1 MTMTASKKAASKP
14 SAKPAKPTSTK
25 STRSTSK
32 ADRTYDAIVVGGGH
46 NGLVNGAYLAK
57 SGLKTLII
65 ERRHLVGGAAITEEL
80 RPGFWFT
87 TFSYALSLLR
97 PDIIQDLEL
106 TKHGFMPLLM
116 STTFAPDGEGDYL
129 LFTQDHAQN
138 QKEIARHSKHD
149 ADAYDQ
155 YSHDMEMVCQA
166 IKPLLDMVPPDIFSD
181 DPEELIALA
190 SLGSRF
196 KKLDKRVLHNAVRL
210 LTGSAADFLDDYFES
225 DLLKGY
231 LASSSIIGTKVGPR
245 SQGSGLV
252 LLYHSIG
259 EHDGEFGSWAFHK
272 KGNGGFTQVLK
283 RAAESFG
290 AEIILESPVDSV
302 ITKDGKA
309 TGVALADGTEY
320 YADTVVSA
328 LDPRRTFLELVNPRE
343 LPDDL
348 VENIQRFRFQG
359 TSSKVNF
366 ALDGL
371 PKYPAL
377 GDRGDQF
384 RGFTNIGPSM
394 DYLERAF
401 DDAKY
406 GWYSQNP
413 YIDMAIQSTIDADMA
428 PPGKHVMSCFIQYT
442 PYHLRESDW
451 DTEKENLG
459 RHGPANAGEVLP
471 GLRRSRDP
479 ARGGHAAPH
488 RADGRAQR
496 GQHLRRR
503 VLRPADV
510 LLPPG
515 AGLVAV
521 PDPDRR
527 LLPVRLGHASG
538 RLRHGR
544 AGQARRRP
552 DPQGPGQGKGPRL
565 GPGARRARPCHH
577 RGSSGSS
584 SSTTSLRTWLLE
596 QLSDEDLAFALP
608 GNPPLGDL
616 LRRDRRYRAG
626 LHRRVPD
633 APARRGSRPT
643 GIRDSGAASPGCRP
657 GTPSWTPTC
666 WRRSR
671 PSPTTSS
678 RLGSWSAATA
688 SRCRSAGTSTRTAR
702 RCSSSAAT
710 PTCTCGRWAST
721 AASTGRTGSARAG
734 APSVPASHPGTW
746 KTAGSPQGDPPS

>member
-1 MTMTASKKAASKP
+1 MTAP
-14 SAKPAKPTSTK
+14 KPAKATRKNGSTK
-25 STRSTSK
+25 STKATSRG
-32 ADRTYDAIVVGGGH
+32 DRTYDAIVVGGGH

-57 SGLKTLII
+57 SGLKVLVL
-65 ERRHLVGGAAITEEL
+65 ERRHVVGGAAITEEL

-97 PDIIQDLEL
+97 PEIIHDLEL

-116 STTFAPDGEGDYL
+116 STTFAPGLDGEYL
-129 LFTQDHAQN
+129 YFTQDHGQN
-138 QKEIARHSKHD
+138 QQEIARHSKHD

-166 IKPLLDMVPPDIFSD
+166 LKPLLDMVPPDIFSD
-181 DPEELIALA
+181 DPEELVALA

-196 KKLDKRVLHNAVRL
+196 KKMDKRVLHNAVRL

-259 EHDGEFGSWAFHK
+259 EHDGEFGAWAFHK
-272 KGNGGFTQVLK
+272 KGNGGFTQVLA

-290 AEIILESPVDSV
+290 AEIRLESPVYSV
-302 ITKDGKA
+302 ITKDGRA
-309 TGVALADGTEY
+309 TGVALQDGTEY

-371 PKYPAL
+371 PKFPAL

-384 RGFTNIGPSM
+384 RGFTNIGPSL

-406 GWYSQNP
+406 GWYSEHP

-428 PPGKHVMSCFIQYT
+428 PPGKHVLSSFIQYT
-442 PYHLRESDW
+442 PYKLRESDW

-459 RHGPANAGEVLP
+459 DTVQRTLERFFPGFGDLVLQREVRTPLDIERTVGLSEGNIFAGEFFAPQMFFFRPAP
-471 GLRRSRDP
+471 GWSQYRTPIDGYYQCGSGTHPGGCVMGAPGKLAAGQILKDRAKNRSRT
-479 ARGGHAAPH
+479 
-488 RADGRAQR
+488 
-496 GQHLRRR
+496 R
-503 VLRPADV
+503 VA
-510 LLPPG
+510 
-515 AGLVAV
+515 
-521 PDPDRR
+521 
-527 LLPVRLGHASG
+527 
-538 RLRHGR
+538 
-544 AGQARRRP
+544 
-552 DPQGPGQGKGPRL
+552 
-565 GPGARRARPCHH
+565 
-577 RGSSGSS
+577 
-584 SSTTSLRTWLLE
+584 
-596 QLSDEDLAFALP
+596 
-608 GNPPLGDL
+608 
-616 LRRDRRYRAG
+616 
-626 LHRRVPD
+626 
-633 APARRGSRPT
+633 
-643 GIRDSGAASPGCRP
+643 
-657 GTPSWTPTC
+657 
-666 WRRSR
+666 
-671 PSPTTSS
+671 
-678 RLGSWSAATA
+678 
-688 SRCRSAGTSTRTAR
+688 
-702 RCSSSAAT
+702 
-710 PTCTCGRWAST
+710 
-721 AASTGRTGSARAG
+721 ARA
-734 APSVPASHPGTW
+734 
-746 KTAGSPQGDPPS
+746 

>member
-1 MTMTASKKAASKP
+1 MTTTIPTRKTPTKRGAASSNGSK
-14 SAKPAKPTSTK
+14 AT
-25 STRSTSK
+25 TRSTKRTSR

-57 SGLKTLII
+57 AGLKTLII

-97 PDIIQDLEL
+97 PDIVQDLEL

-116 STTFAPDGEGDYL
+116 STTFAPGEDGEYL
-129 LFTQDHAQN
+129 LFTQDHNQN
-138 QKEIARHSKHD
+138 LKEIARHSKHD

-155 YSHDMEMVCQA
+155 YGHDLDMVCQA

-181 DPEELIALA
+181 DPEELLALA
-190 SLGSRF
+190 GIGSRF
-196 KKLDKRVLHNAVRL
+196 RKLDKRTLHNAVRL
-210 LTGSAADFLDDYFES
+210 LTGSAADFLDDYFDSE
-225 DLLKGY
+225 LLKGY

-259 EHDGEFGSWAFHK
+259 EHDGVFGSWAFHK
-272 KGNGGFTQVLK
+272 KGNGGFTQVLA
-283 RAAESFG
+283 RAAQAYG
-290 AEIILESPVDSV
+290 AEIILESPVEAV
-302 ITKDGKA
+302 ITTNGRT

-366 ALDGL
+366 ALDGI
-371 PKYPAL
+371 PNFPPL
-377 GDRGDQF
+377 GQKPDHF

-428 PPGKHVMSCFIQYT
+428 PPGKHVLSCFIQYT

-459 RHGPANAGEVLP
+459 DTVQRTLEKFFPGFGDLVLQREVRTPLDIERTVGLSEGNIFAGEFF
-471 GLRRSRDP
+471 
-479 ARGGHAAPH
+479 AP
-488 RADGRAQR
+488 QMFFF
-496 GQHLRRR
+496 
-503 VLRPADV
+503 RPA
-510 LLPPG
+510 PG
-515 AGLVAV
+515 WSQYRTPIDGYYQC
-521 PDPDRR
+521 
-527 LLPVRLGHASG
+527 GSG
-538 RLRHGR
+538 THPGGCVMGAPGKLA
-544 AGQARRRP
+544 AGQILK
-552 DPQGPGQGKGPRL
+552 D
-565 GPGARRARPCHH
+565 RAKA
-577 RGSSGSS
+577 SSKS
-584 SSTTSLRTWLLE
+584 
-596 QLSDEDLAFALP
+596 
-608 GNPPLGDL
+608 
-616 LRRDRRYRAG
+616 
-626 LHRRVPD
+626 RV
-633 APARRGSRPT
+633 A
-643 GIRDSGAASPGCRP
+643 
-657 GTPSWTPTC
+657 
-666 WRRSR
+666 
-671 PSPTTSS
+671 
-678 RLGSWSAATA
+678 
-688 SRCRSAGTSTRTAR
+688 
-702 RCSSSAAT
+702 
-710 PTCTCGRWAST
+710 
-721 AASTGRTGSARAG
+721 ARA
-734 APSVPASHPGTW
+734 
-746 KTAGSPQGDPPS
+746 